1 MMITPVDQWSY
12 QWFDHILG
20 DMLTMVRAIW
30 NTLQDNGHSLYNDQ
44 DHNDHFFISMLDDR
58 HKKGFCFSHNAL
70 PLFFQKESSLR
81 PSGSP
86 LESWGGDLV
95 RKNID
100 GVVHDVEGGVLHVVV
115 IHITAWW
122 MCQKAVSRSR
132 LDLKII
138 KLSINYIKRGC
149 RGREIDPD
157 CFSYL
162 GNNARLIMQ
171 QRSRNDNQGISFSR
185 EIKQKNKDFLE
196 LFALILAEAAHCS
209 TFMCLGHMNDI
220 SLYILFR
227 CASIS

>member
-1 MMITPVDQWSY
+1 MI
-12 QWFDHILG
+12 I
-20 DMLTMVRAIW
+20 
-30 NTLQDNGHSLYNDQ
+30 
-44 DHNDHFFISMLDDR
+44 FFISMLYDR
-58 HKKGFCFSHNAL
+58 HKEGFFFSHNAL
-70 PLFFQKESSLR
+70 PFFFQKESSLR

-185 EIKQKNKDFLE
+185 EIQQKNKDFLE
-196 LFALILAEAAHCS
+196 LFALILAEAAYCPTFTHVSWAHQEWHLTLSPFLRIS
-209 TFMCLGHMNDI
+209 TTLWHPKVILCDI
-220 SLYILFR
+220 FPPKNVYFHQVLLKSSLR
-227 CASIS
+227 RPN